1 MPLKIGNAVG
11 RDPNRRPAVVRLNG
25 AQSPSAQHVAGGDRS
40 GQPMLPL
47 PKGKSNTVLSFAL
60 WVWSMLPTDFS
71 VRVSRNQGAAAAAE
85 AIGKPGIFEKE

>member
-1 MPLKIGNAVG
+1 
-11 RDPNRRPAVVRLNG
+11 
-25 AQSPSAQHVAGGDRS
+25 
-40 GQPMLPL
+40 MLPL